1 MGRQR
6 RAADTSVAYPLG
18 VEGVSIDD
26 QVVTTRRRGDRV
38 LDRAGLRR
46 LVHLPVAVLIGAY
59 VLWFGHL
66 SVAVHDGYGTPG
78 YDMGIFDQGVWLL
91 SRFHAPFVT
100 VMGRNLFG
108 DHTSFI
114 LLLAVPLYWIWPHA
128 QTLLVL
134 QTCLLAAA
142 AVPVY
147 LLALRR
153 SASVLIATGLA
164 AAYLLNP
171 ALQNGNLEQFHPE
184 AFLVLSVAVA
194 IYAAVESKPMLLA
207 VGVVA
212 SLLVKEDAAVFMVP
226 LAVWVYFRRDRKWG
240 VRIGLGAVAWTVF
253 AYTVVINSLLGTM
266 SFYANRIPFGGLGG
280 LVTTPLAHPVRFWR
294 YVRSAGRLFYLWQM
308 GAAFG
313 FGFLIAPELAA
324 IGVLG
329 VAENVLSTF
338 PYMHQILYHYSMATV
353 SVLALGTVFAVVSLS
368 PGVRRY
374 LVTGVVVVAAF
385 VSCLYW
391 GLAPF
396 SRQTY
401 PHMSPSSPQVH
412 AINAVLRDVPPHAI
426 VSAYYPFVAHLDH
439 RTQIYQWPTP
449 FAAQYWAL
457 YTQEGER
464 LPFADTVQYVVLP
477 APADLSPPDQTVW
490 KSISHQF
497 VAVGHGGGVVVYRRA
512 GR

>member
-1 MGRQR
+1 V
-6 RAADTSVAYPLG
+6 VA
-18 VEGVSIDD
+18 GVSTDQ
-26 QVVTTRRRGDRV
+26 QVVTAPRQPAGS
-38 LDRAGLRR
+38 LHWAGLRLLR
-46 LVHLPVAVLIGAY
+46 HLPVAVLIGAY
-59 VLWFGHL
+59 ILWFGHL

-114 LLLAVPLYWIWPHA
+114 LLLAAPLYWLWPRA

-134 QTCLLAAA
+134 QTVLLAAA

-153 SASVLIATGLA
+153 SASVLIATCLA

-171 ALQNGNLEQFHPE
+171 ALQYGNLEQFHPE

-194 IYAAVESKPMLLA
+194 IYAAVESKPVLLT

-212 SLLVKEDAAVFMVP
+212 SLLVKEDAALLMIP
-226 LAVWVYFRRDRKWG
+226 LAVWVYFRRNRTWG
-240 VRIGLGAVAWTVF
+240 LRIGAAALAWTVF
-253 AYTVVINSLLGTM
+253 AYTVVINTLLGTT

-280 LVTTPLAHPVRFWR
+280 LVTTPLGHPVRFWR
-294 YVRSAGRLFYLWQM
+294 YVRSEGRLFYLWQM

-313 FGFLIAPELAA
+313 FGFLVAPELAA
-324 IGVLG
+324 IGVLS

-338 PYMHQILYHYSMATV
+338 PYMHQILYHYSLPTV
-353 SVLALGTVFAVVSLS
+353 AVLALGTVFAVVSLA

-374 LVTGVVVVAAF
+374 LLTAVVVAAAF
-385 VSCLYW
+385 VSCLNW

-396 SRQTY
+396 SHHTY
-401 PHMSPSSPQVH
+401 PHANPASPQVQ
-412 AINAVLRDVPPHAI
+412 AINAVLKDVPPHAV
-426 VSAYYPFVAHLDH
+426 VSAYYPYVAHLDH
-439 RTQIYQWPTP
+439 RTKIYEWPNP
-449 FAAQYWAL
+449 FAAQYWGL
-457 YTQEGER
+457 YTQEGQR
-464 LPFADTVQYVVLP
+464 LPFAGTVQYLVLP
-477 APADLSPPDQTVW
+477 LPVNLSPQDRKVW
-490 KSISHQF
+490 NSISHEF
-497 VAVGHGGGVVVYRRA
+497 VPVGEGGGVVVYRRVS
-512 GR
+512 G